1 MEREN
6 VPEKNQNI
14 PDKNKGKTRNRK
26 CKETKKKS
34 YQKMLW
40 GGWEEQQSSTSQ
52 NHLTNLFKIYPKI
65 KKKMYKQWPKVFKL
79 ET

>member
-26 CKETKKKS
+26 CKETKKK
-34 YQKMLW
+34 
-40 GGWEEQQSSTSQ
+40 
-52 NHLTNLFKIYPKI
+52 
-65 KKKMYKQWPKVFKL
+65 KL
-79 ET
+79 PENAVRGVRGTAVKHITKSLNKLV